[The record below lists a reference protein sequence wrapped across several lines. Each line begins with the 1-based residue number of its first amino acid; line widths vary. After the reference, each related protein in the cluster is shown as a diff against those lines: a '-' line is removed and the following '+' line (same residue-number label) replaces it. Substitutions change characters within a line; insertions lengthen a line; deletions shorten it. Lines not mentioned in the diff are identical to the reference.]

1 MAQRERKAG
10 IMDFSD
16 ELINLFDS
24 DEEGLFNARE
34 KAKPITADDRLTASF
49 KQITE
54 FVEANDRL
62 PDINAA
68 DISEASLAARL
79 NSIKT
84 NKDKIEALKPVDS
97 LGLLEEPDAP
107 ESLDELFS
115 DDTYGLFSS
124 DGDDILKVKKVLSK
138 PRPVKERAERKR
150 AADFQEY
157 RPGFVEQQRLLAE
170 GKLKLRRYVS
180 VNQLHMGAY
189 YVHAGQMLRI
199 IDAGE
204 KKWVYDRNKERFRI
218 VYENGT
224 ESNMYRRSL
233 SMRLYEDGYEVVPVD
248 DDTVYEKLDDMD
260 TIVGY
265 IYVLRSLSDSPQV
278 QNVKNLHKIGFSTTT
293 IAERIKDAE
302 KDPTYLMS
310 GVEVVDSYVLTG
322 DYNPQK
328 VEHFIHR
335 IFADAKVELT
345 IIDKD
350 GREYT
355 PSEWYSV
362 PLLAIE
368 QAVNMLQNGDIVDYH
383 YDKDLQAI
391 VPNKEEEV

>member
-1 MAQRERKAG
+1 
-10 IMDFSD
+10 MDFSD

-24 DEEGLFNARE
+24 DDEGLFNARE
-34 KAKPITADDRLTASF
+34 KAKPITADDRLAASF

-84 NKDKIEALKPVDS
+84 NKDKVEALKPVDS

-115 DDTYGLFSS
+115 DDTYGLFSG

-233 SMRLYEDGYEVVPVD
+233 SMRLYEDGYEVVSVD
-248 DDTVYEKLDDMD
+248 DDTVYEKLDDTD

-293 IAERIKDAE
+293 ITERIKDAE

>member
-1 MAQRERKAG
+1 
-10 IMDFSD
+10 MDFSD
-16 ELINLFDS
+16 ELINLFDT
-24 DEEGLFNARE
+24 DNEGLFTAQE
-34 KAKPITADDRLTASF
+34 KAKPITADDRLTSSF

-54 FVEANDRL
+54 FVEINDRL
-62 PDINAA
+62 PDINAT

-84 NKDKIEALKPVDS
+84 NKDKVEALKPVDS
-97 LGLLEEPDAP
+97 LGLLEELEAP
-107 ESLDELFS
+107 ESIDELFS

-124 DGDDILKVKKVLSK
+124 DGDDILKVSKVLSK
-138 PRPVKERAERKR
+138 PRPVKERADRKR

-157 RPGFVEQQRLLAE
+157 KPGFVEQQQLLAE

-218 VYENGT
+218 IYENGT

-233 SMRLYEDGYEVVPVD
+233 SMRLYEDGYEIVPIAD
-248 DDTVYEKLDDMD
+248 ESVYEELSDTD

-278 QNVKNLHKIGFSTTT
+278 QNIKNLHKIGFATTT
-293 IAERIKDAE
+293 VADRIKDAE

-335 IFADAKVELT
+335 IFADAKVDLT

-350 GREYT
+350 GRDYT

-362 PLLAIE
+362 PQLAIE
-368 QAVNMLQNGDIVDYH
+368 QAVNMLQNGDIVDFH

-391 VPNKEEEV
+391 VPNKEDK